1 MVLAVHTETSRTR
14 IGVQAS
20 SIATVAATMK
30 DIEILGGGA
39 GPLAKLMQ
47 KTEPN
52 RAQVRRRREYKA
64 PIKLTKAGSPV
75 ELATNVKGLA
85 SVLGT
90 SATPVAYT
98 NASALSHQL
107 LLRMLLGAELTPAAG
122 STVASSSGTPVDTV
136 TVASGHGSRFVIGQI
151 IVIERADAAPWVR
164 RVTGISTDALT
175 VFPPLDDSPATSA
188 VVRNCYQYYPGET
201 DSTTFTVEHTA
212 VESSTPIT
220 QKRAIGVFGGG
231 EFKLE
236 NDSASELSFKGE
248 CLDWTGP
255 DDLSISDDPV
265 ADDMGDPLVWSPTF
279 YLGMTSGAAPTVA
292 ADVASIKVSVPRKW
306 QKVPGSV
313 VNGVGSVHEVAGRG
327 EPIEV
332 SVESLYDN
340 AWWSRFASDTA
351 LNLLAYT
358 AVGTG
363 SSARV
368 FGFYFPNIRV
378 VETPADEVKEALAFA
393 TAKLR
398 AYQATDISG
407 ATPALSTAQIRTTNC
422 IVFLG

>member
-20 SIATVAATMK
+20 SIGTAASTMK
-30 DIEILGGGA
+30 DIEILGGG
-39 GPLAKLMQ
+39 GSPLGKLTQ

-52 RAQVRRRREYKA
+52 RAQVRRRREYKQ
-64 PIKLTKAGSPV
+64 PIKLTKVGSPV

-85 SVLGT
+85 TVLGT
-90 SATPVAYT
+90 AATPVAYT
-98 NASALSHQL
+98 NSSALSHQL
-107 LLRMLLGAELTPAAG
+107 LLRMLFGAELTPAAG

-151 IVIERADAAPWVR
+151 IVIERSGAAPWVR
-164 RVTGISTDALT
+164 RVTGITSDALT

-188 VVRNCYQYYPGET
+188 VVRNCYCYYPGET
-201 DSTTFTVEHTA
+201 DSTTFTIEHTA
-212 VESSTPIT
+212 VESATPVT
-220 QKRAIGVFGGG
+220 QKRAVGVFGQG

-236 NDSASELSFKGE
+236 NDTAAELSFKGE
-248 CLDWTGP
+248 CLDWQGP

-279 YLGMTSGAAPTVA
+279 YLGMTSGAAPSVA

-306 QKVPGSV
+306 QKVHGSV

-327 EPIEV
+327 EPIEI

-340 AWWSRFASDTA
+340 AWWTRFGSDTD

-358 AVGTG
+358 CVGTG

-368 FGFYFPNIRV
+368 FGFYFPLVRA

-393 TAKLR
+393 MVKLR
-398 AYQATDISG
+398 AFQAEDISG
-407 ATPALSTAQIRTTNC
+407 ATPALSVAQIRTTNC
-422 IVFLG
+422 IAFVG